1 MSAAAAAPYEMPKRK
16 RTMIFLDIMI
26 AIIGITFL
34 VTAMNIALPTMKE
47 VLGVNDTLGQ
57 WLISG
62 YSLAMGMAMPLTAFL
77 IHRIKTKRLFI
88 VGIVIYL
95 IGLVITLIGN
105 VFFIVL
111 LGRIF
116 QGVGA
121 AILMSM
127 AQVIILTIY
136 PPNERG
142 KAMGNYGLAM
152 GIAPIIASL
161 VCGMMVQY
169 ISWRSIFILAA
180 ILMVVSLTVAF
191 VVFDNV
197 LDTIPQKFDTLS
209 FIITLLTFGGI
220 TLGLG
225 NLFSYGFFSIS
236 TWPVLAVGIVAAII
250 LVIRQF
256 RMETPFLDLK
266 TFKSTQFAV
275 GVIGVCMLYLISLG
289 KGVIIQQYYQTVL
302 GWAPTIASIL
312 VIPGSII
319 NAVVSPFGGRLYDK
333 IGIRR
338 IFIISSLILFV
349 GCMGMVF
356 AGSNGM
362 VSTVVATIFYSSQSI
377 GLGLLLMPLQT
388 WATAGAGEGKVVDGT
403 AVLSSMRTL
412 ANSNG
417 VVIATGIMT
426 VFAGRMAAKGGD
438 VVQQY
443 ARGVSSTFFYMAL
456 LSIGLLIL
464 AIIFGKKKQAAKPAA
479 AAETIS
485 DEATEPE
492 LEEEAEKEIEEFKEE
507 MTEKAEEAKEA
518 AGGAAQEASDKVE
531 EAAGKAEEAVEEAA
545 GKVEE
550 AADKAEEAAKDAADK
565 E

>member
-1 MSAAAAAPYEMPKRK
+1 MCIKREWNRGYEIVSEAIATEMSSRK
-16 RTMIFLDIMI
+16 RTVIFLNIMI

-47 VLGVNDTLGQ
+47 VLGINDTMGQ

-88 VGIVIYL
+88 TGIIVYL
-95 IGLVITLIGN
+95 IGLAITLVGN

-127 AQVIILTIY
+127 AQVVILTIY
-136 PPNERG
+136 PAEKRG

-152 GIAPIIASL
+152 GVAPIVASL
-161 VCGMMVQY
+161 LCGMMVQY

-180 ILMVVSLTVAF
+180 VLMAVALVMAF

-197 LDTIPQKFDTLS
+197 LDTVQQKFDTPS

-225 NLFSYGFFSIS
+225 NLFSYGFLSIS
-236 TWPVLAVGIVAAII
+236 TWPVLAVGIIAAII

-266 TFKSTQFAV
+266 IFKKPQFAV

-302 GWAPTIASIL
+302 GWAPMVASML
-312 VIPGSII
+312 VIPGAII
-319 NAVVSPFGGRLYDK
+319 NAVISPFGGRLYDK
-333 IGIRR
+333 IGIRK
-338 IFIISSLILFV
+338 IFIISSIILFI

-438 VVQQY
+438 VVEQY
-443 ARGVSSTFFYMAL
+443 AQGVSMTFFYMAL
-456 LSIGLLIL
+456 LSIGLLVL
-464 AIIFGKKKQAAKPAA
+464 ALVFGKKKK
-479 AAETIS
+479 
-485 DEATEPE
+485 ATVPEPQK
-492 LEEEAEKEIEEFKEE
+492 EAE
-507 MTEKAEEAKEA
+507 
-518 AGGAAQEASDKVE
+518 
-531 EAAGKAEEAVEEAA
+531 
-545 GKVEE
+545 
-550 AADKAEEAAKDAADK
+550 
-565 E
+565 

>member
-1 MSAAAAAPYEMPKRK
+1 MAVAISEQMSPRK

-47 VLGVNDTLGQ
+47 VLGVNDSTGQ

-77 IHRIKTKRLFI
+77 IHRIKTKRLYI

-95 IGLVITLIGN
+95 IGLVITMLGGTF
-105 VFFIVL
+105 VVVL
-111 LGRIF
+111 FGRIF

-152 GIAPIIASL
+152 GVAPIVASL
-161 VCGMMVQY
+161 ICGMMVQY
-169 ISWRSIFILAA
+169 INWQSIFILAA
-180 ILMVVSLTVAF
+180 ILMAISLIMAF

-197 LDTIPQKFDTLS
+197 LDTIPQKFDILS

-220 TLGLG
+220 TLGIG
-225 NLFSYGFFSIS
+225 NLFSYGIKSIS

-266 TFKSTQFAV
+266 TFKSTQFAI

-289 KGVIIQQYYQTVL
+289 KGVIIQQYYQSVL
-302 GWAPTIASIL
+302 GWAPMVASML
-312 VIPGSII
+312 VIPGSIL
-319 NAVVSPFGGRLYDK
+319 NAVFSPIGGRMYDK
-333 IGIRR
+333 HGIRT
-338 IFIISSLILFV
+338 IFIVSSLILFV

-388 WATAGAGEGKVVDGT
+388 WGTAGAGEGKVVDAT
-403 AVLSSMRTL
+403 AVLASMRTL

-417 VVIATGIMT
+417 VVIATGVMT
-426 VFAGRMAAKGGD
+426 VFAGRMAAKGG
-438 VVQQY
+438 
-443 ARGVSSTFFYMAL
+443 
-456 LSIGLLIL
+456 
-464 AIIFGKKKQAAKPAA
+464 
-479 AAETIS
+479 
-485 DEATEPE
+485 
-492 LEEEAEKEIEEFKEE
+492 
-507 MTEKAEEAKEA
+507 
-518 AGGAAQEASDKVE
+518 
-531 EAAGKAEEAVEEAA
+531 
-545 GKVEE
+545 
-550 AADKAEEAAKDAADK
+550 
-565 E
+565 